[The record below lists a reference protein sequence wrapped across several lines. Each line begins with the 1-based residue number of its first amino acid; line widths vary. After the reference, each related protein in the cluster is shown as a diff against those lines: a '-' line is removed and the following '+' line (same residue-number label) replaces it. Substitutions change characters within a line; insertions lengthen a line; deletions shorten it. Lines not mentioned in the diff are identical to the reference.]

1 MGNCDCY
8 VYVPNVFTPDNNTI
22 NDVFH
27 PIYECDFLRYEFLIF
42 NRWGMLLFESL
53 DPTMSWNGMY
63 RGSVVPTGVYV
74 YSLKYSSVINN
85 VKQIYGHVT
94 VLK

>member
-1 MGNCDCY
+1 
-8 VYVPNVFTPDNNTI
+8 VPNVFTPDNNTI

-74 YSLKYSSVINN
+74 YSLKYSSNINN